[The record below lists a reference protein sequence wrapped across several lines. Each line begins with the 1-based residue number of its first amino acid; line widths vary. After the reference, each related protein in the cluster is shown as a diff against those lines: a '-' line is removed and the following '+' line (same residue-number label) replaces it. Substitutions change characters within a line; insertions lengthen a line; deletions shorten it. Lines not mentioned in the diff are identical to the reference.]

1 MKKSKHWNYG
11 RPSAAG
17 RVFDIGNAIVMLV
30 LCFAMLYPMWYVV
43 CCSLSEPAELVR
55 HSGPVFWPLKFTAV
69 SYEKVL
75 SYQPIWNGYKVTI
88 FVVVVGTAL
97 NLLFTSMLAYV
108 LSRRN
113 LLWSKVITGLCIFT
127 MYFSGGMIPTF
138 LVVKAVG
145 LYDSIWALIIPGL
158 ISTYY
163 VIILRTAL
171 TGVPKEMIESAELDG
186 ANEMVTLVR
195 ILLPLIMPT
204 IAAISLFIVVG
215 YWNSWTNA
223 LLYIQDNKKMPLQM
237 VLRQIVVNNDV
248 SAAAGTGASNRSG
261 EDQATRMLLKYA
273 TIMVSV
279 IPIICVYPFLQK
291 YFTKGVMVG
300 ALKG

>member
-158 ISTYY
+158 ISTYNM
-163 VIILRTAL
+163 ILVRTAFL
-171 TGVPKEMIESAELDG
+171 GVPEDISESASLDG
-186 ANEMVTLVR
+186 AGELTTLFR
-195 ILLPLIMPT
+195 ILMPLIKPSL
-204 IAAISLFIVVG
+204 AAVGLFYAVG
-215 YWNSWTNA
+215 HWNSWTRA
-223 LLYIQDNKKMPLQM
+223 LLYIRNPELQPLQM
-237 VLRQIVVNNDV
+237 VVRSLLIMEKDLADSGVPDAYTQMLNNAMKYPVIVVSTV
-248 SAAAGTGASNRSG
+248 
-261 EDQATRMLLKYA
+261 
-273 TIMVSV
+273 
-279 IPIICVYPFLQK
+279 PILCVYPFIQK
-291 YFTKGVMVG
+291 YFTKGVMIG
-300 ALKG
+300 AVKG